1 MPSEHCLLRGYFLCF
16 DNAVTYYRD
25 PQNDNVCDSV
35 LRAAYELLFV
45 FLPGVFNIFM
55 MTPKEYH
62 LIRFRIIS
70 CAFPT
75 YAGPSTRKPPAIPEL
90 IRFRICF
97 SKEKNQLLG
106 QSWVTA

>member
-1 MPSEHCLLRGYFLCF
+1 MCF

-35 LRAAYELLFV
+35 LRTAYELLFV

-55 MTPKEYH
+55 TTPKEYH
-62 LIRFRIIS
+62 FIRFRIIS
-70 CAFPT
+70 CAFTT
-75 YAGPSTRKPPAIPEL
+75 YAEPSTRKPPAISEL
-90 IRFRICF
+90 MRFRIIF

>member
-1 MPSEHCLLRGYFLCF
+1 MYYF
-16 DNAVTYYRD
+16 D
-25 PQNDNVCDSV
+25 PRNDNVKNNV
-35 LRAAYELLFV
+35 LRTAYELLFV
-45 FLPGVFNIFM
+45 FLPGVFGIFM
-55 MTPKEYH
+55 TTSKEYH

-70 CAFPT
+70 CAFAI
-75 YAGPSTRKPPAIPEL
+75 YAGQSTCKPPAVSEL